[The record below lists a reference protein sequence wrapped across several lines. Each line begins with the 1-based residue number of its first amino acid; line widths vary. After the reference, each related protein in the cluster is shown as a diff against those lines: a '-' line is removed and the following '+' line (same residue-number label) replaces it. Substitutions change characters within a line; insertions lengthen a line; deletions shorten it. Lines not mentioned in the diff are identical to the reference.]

1 MASALLNS
9 SIGGVFAAGGTAV
22 GMANG
27 ATMVGGMGMPVRV
40 VATAVMCLGLAAC
53 VKTTGGSV
61 VMTTEPGG
69 STPTSTTASTTTSRP
84 SSTPTTSEVPAPPGA
99 MTMTCK
105 DYVKLD
111 EPTRLA
117 VVKEILKGNNSAFGP
132 LGDDFSETMANTMC
146 EFMPDRTVREI
157 LTGTPP

>member
-1 MASALLNS
+1 
-9 SIGGVFAAGGTAV
+9 
-22 GMANG
+22 
-27 ATMVGGMGMPVRV
+27 MVGGMGMPVRV

-61 VMTTEPGG
+61 AMTTEPGG
-69 STPTSTTASTTTSRP
+69 STPTSTTTSRP
-84 SSTPTTSEVPAPPGA
+84 SRTSTSSTSEVPVPPGA

-105 DYVKLD
+105 EFVKLD

-117 VVKEILKGNNSAFGP
+117 VVKEILKGDNSAFGP
-132 LGDDFSETMANTMC
+132 LGDEFSETMANTMC
-146 EFMPDRTVREI
+146 DFMPDRTVREI

>member
-1 MASALLNS
+1 
-9 SIGGVFAAGGTAV
+9 
-22 GMANG
+22 
-27 ATMVGGMGMPVRV
+27 MPVRV
-40 VATAVMCLGLAAC
+40 VGTAVMCLGLAAC

-61 VMTTEPGG
+61 ALTTEPGG
-69 STPTSTTASTTTSRP
+69 STPTSTTTSRP
-84 SSTPTTSEVPAPPGA
+84 SGTSRSSPTPTTSTSEVPAPPGA

-105 DYVKLD
+105 EFVKLD

-117 VVKEILKGNNSAFGP
+117 VVKEILKGDNSAFGP
-132 LGDDFSETMANTMC
+132 LGDEFSETMANTMC

>member
-1 MASALLNS
+1 
-9 SIGGVFAAGGTAV
+9 
-22 GMANG
+22 
-27 ATMVGGMGMPVRV
+27 MVGAMVMPLRV

-61 VMTTEPGG
+61 AMTTEPGG
-69 STPTSTTASTTTSRP
+69 STPTSATASAPTSSPGRT
-84 SSTPTTSEVPAPPGA
+84 STPATSEVPAPPGA

-117 VVKEILKGNNSAFGP
+117 VVKEILKGDNSAFGP
-132 LGDDFSETMANTMC
+132 LGDNFSETMANTMC
-146 EFMPDRTVREI
+146 EYMPDRTIREI
-157 LTGTPP
+157 LIGSPP